1 MSKVHLVVGGAR
13 SGKSEYAEGCAKA
26 LSKKVTYIATAID
39 TDGSMSDRIKKHI
52 ESRPSTWPTIE
63 QYIHFKSIE
72 QHVDFISADVILLD
86 CMTVMMTNLMFAYH
100 QDYEAISPKQI
111 DEVERNIM
119 GEFNNLI
126 DSCKR
131 YGKEL
136 ILVTNEVGL
145 GLVAPYKL
153 GNYFR
158 DISGR
163 VNRYVATLAD
173 EVTFVAVGLP
183 LKLKVAE

>member
-1 MSKVHLVVGGAR
+1 MSKVHLIVGGAR
-13 SGKSEYAEGCAKA
+13 SGKSEYAESCAKA
-26 LSKKVTYIATAID
+26 LSERVTYIATAID
-39 TDGSMSDRIKKHI
+39 TDGSMAERIKKHI
-52 ESRPSTWPTIE
+52 ESRPKTWPTIE
-63 QYIHFKSIE
+63 QYIDFKSIG
-72 QHVDFISADVILLD
+72 QHKDFIRADVILLD

-100 QDYEAISPKQI
+100 QDYEAISPVQL
-111 DEVERNIM
+111 DEVESNIK

-126 DSCKR
+126 DSCQKS
-131 YGKEL
+131 GKKL

-163 VNRYVATLAD
+163 INRYVATLAD

>member
-26 LSKKVTYIATAID
+26 LSEKVTYIATAID
-39 TDGSMSDRIKKHI
+39 TDGSMADRIKKHI
-52 ESRPSTWPTIE
+52 ESRPITWPTIE
-63 QYIHFKSIE
+63 QYNNFKSIE
-72 QHVDFISADVILLD
+72 QHLDFIGADVILLD

-100 QDYEAISPKQI
+100 QDYDAISSAEL
-111 DEVERNIM
+111 DEVESNIM
-119 GEFNNLI
+119 VEFNDLV
-126 DSCKR
+126 DSCRR

-163 VNRYVATLAD
+163 VNRHVATLAD

-183 LKLKVAE
+183 LKLKVAK

>member
-13 SGKSEYAEGCAKA
+13 SGKSEYAESCAKA
-26 LSKKVTYIATAID
+26 LSEKVTYIATAID
-39 TDGSMSDRIKKHI
+39 TDGSMADRIKKHI
-52 ESRPSTWPTIE
+52 ESRPATWPTIE
-63 QYIHFKSIE
+63 QHHNFKSIIG
-72 QHVDFISADVILLD
+72 HKDFVGADVILLD
-86 CMTVMMTNLMFAYH
+86 CMTVMMTNLMFDYH
-100 QDYEAISPKQI
+100 QDYETIQHEQLQK
-111 DEVERNIM
+111 VESNIM
-119 GEFNNLI
+119 SEFDDLINN
-126 DSCKR
+126 CRKNE
-131 YGKEL
+131 KNL

-183 LKLKVAE
+183 LKLKTAE